1 MNQKMM
7 LMALSALVL
16 AVVTG
21 WLLASS
27 GTVAAQSNGG
37 QEPRRCIPSFY
48 VPEIRADGLALL
60 VEQCSGTSW
69 YFDDGWDG
77 MVKVGEPTWRR
88 VRWGQSN

>member
-7 LMALSALVL
+7 LMAFSALVL

-27 GTVAAQSNGG
+27 GTVAAQSNGT
-37 QEPRRCIPSFY
+37 QPQRCVPSFY
-48 VPEIRADGLALL
+48 VPEVRADGLALL
-60 VEQCSGTSW
+60 VEQCSGTTW
-69 YFDDGWDG
+69 FFDDGWDG
-77 MVKVGEPTWRR
+77 LVKVGEPTWRR